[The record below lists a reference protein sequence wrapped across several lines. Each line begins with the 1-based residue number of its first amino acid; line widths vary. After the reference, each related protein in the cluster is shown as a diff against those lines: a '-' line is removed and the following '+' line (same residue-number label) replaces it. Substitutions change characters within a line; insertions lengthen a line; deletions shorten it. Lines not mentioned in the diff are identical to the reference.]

1 MAFKGLLLEES
12 GGKVSSQIAT
22 LEESALPPGDV
33 VVDVAYSTLNYKDG
47 MVLNGLGRLVRNY
60 PHVPGIDFSGTV
72 AESSSP
78 DFKKGDPVVL
88 TGWGVGEQRWG
99 GYAQKARVK
108 ASELVKL
115 PHALSL
121 KQAMTI
127 GTAGF
132 TAMLAALALEHH
144 GLKPEASD
152 KGGGEVLV
160 TGASG
165 GVGSV
170 AVAILAAWKY
180 NVTASTGR
188 AANSDYLKELGAKT
202 IIDRAEIAQPKRPLD
217 SERWAGCIDAV
228 GGPTLACVL
237 TQLKYGMSVASCGLA
252 GGNELA
258 TTVIPFLLR
267 GVNLLGID
275 SVRCP
280 MPRRQDAWKRLAADM
295 PLAKLDAMTEVVA
308 LGELPGMA
316 GRILKGEVRGRVVVD
331 VGQA

>member
-1 MAFKGLLLEES
+1 MAFKGLILEES
-12 GGKVSSQIAT
+12 GGKVAARIGE

-33 VVDVAYSTLNYKDG
+33 TVDVAYSTLNYKDG

-60 PHVPGIDFSGTV
+60 PHVPGIDFSGAV
-72 AESSSP
+72 AESSSA
-78 DFKKGDPVVL
+78 DFKKGDQVVL

-115 PHALSL
+115 PHGLSL
-121 KQAMTI
+121 QQAMTI

-132 TAMLAALALEHH
+132 TAMLAAIALEQH
-144 GLKPEASD
+144 GLKPD
-152 KGGGEVLV
+152 GGEVLV

-180 NVTASTGR
+180 SVTASTGR
-188 AANSDYLKELGAKT
+188 AANGDYLKALGAT
-202 IIDRAEIAQPKRPLD
+202 AIIDRAEIAQPKRPLD

-237 TQLKYGMSVASCGLA
+237 SQLKYGMSVASCGLA

-280 MPRRQDAWKRLAADM
+280 MQRRQDAWRRIAADV
-295 PLAKLDAMTEVVA
+295 PLAKLDAMAETVPLADVA
-308 LGELPGMA
+308 GLA

-331 VGQA
+331 VSAA

>member
-12 GGKVSSQIAT
+12 GGKISSKIT
-22 LEESALPPGDV
+22 NLEEKALPPGDV
-33 VVDVAYSTLNYKDG
+33 LVDVAYSTLNYKDG

-60 PHVPGIDFSGTV
+60 PHVPGIDFAGTV

-115 PHALSL
+115 PQGLSL

-132 TAMLAALALEHH
+132 TAMLAALALEAH
-144 GLKPEASD
+144 GLKPD
-152 KGGGEVLV
+152 GGEVLV

-188 AANSDYLKELGAKT
+188 AANGDYLKNIGATT
-202 IIDRAEIAQPKRPLD
+202 IMDRAEIAQPKRPLD

-228 GGPTLACVL
+228 GGATLACVL
-237 TQLKYGMSVASCGLA
+237 TQVKYGMSVASCGLA
-252 GGNELA
+252 GGNELP

-280 MPRRQDAWKRLAADM
+280 MKRRQDAWHRLAKDL
-295 PLAKLDAMTEVVA
+295 PLAKLDAMTETVP
-308 LGELPGMA
+308 LGEVPALA

-331 VGQA
+331 VGVT

>member
-1 MAFKGLLLEES
+1 MAFNGLILEES
-12 GGKVSSQIAT
+12 GGKIAARIGE

-33 VVDVAYSTLNYKDG
+33 IVDVAYSTLNYKDG

-78 DFKKGDPVVL
+78 AFKQGDQVVL
-88 TGWGVGEQRWG
+88 TGWGIGEQRWG
-99 GYAQKARVK
+99 GYAKKARVK
-108 ASELVKL
+108 AGELVKL
-115 PHALSL
+115 PAGLSL

-132 TAMLAALALEHH
+132 TAMLAAIALEQH
-144 GLKPEASD
+144 GLKPES
-152 KGGGEVLV
+152 GEVLV

-180 NVTASTGR
+180 NVVASTGR
-188 AANSDYLKELGAKT
+188 AANGDYLKALGATT
-202 IIDRAEIAQPKRPLD
+202 IVDRAEIAQPKRPLD

-252 GGNELA
+252 GGTELA

-280 MPRRQDAWKRLAADM
+280 MPQRQDAWRRIAADV
-295 PLAKLDAMTEVVA
+295 PLEKLDAMTETVPLAHVA
-308 LGELPGMA
+308 GLA

-331 VGQA
+331 VGAA

>member
-12 GGKVSSQIAT
+12 GGKVSSKITT
-22 LEESALPPGDV
+22 LEESALPPGEV
-33 VVDVAYSTLNYKDG
+33 TVDVAYSTLNYKDG

-60 PHVPGIDFSGTV
+60 PHVPGIDFAGKV
-72 AESSSP
+72 AESTSP
-78 DFKKGDPVVL
+78 DFKLGDPVVL

-115 PHALSL
+115 PHGLSL
-121 KQAMTI
+121 KQTMTI

-132 TAMLAALALEHH
+132 TAMLAARALEDQ
-144 GLKPEASD
+144 GLKPDA
-152 KGGGEVLV
+152 GEVLV

-188 AANSDYLKELGAKT
+188 AANGDYLKGLGANT
-202 IIDRAEIAQPKRPLD
+202 IIGRAEIAQPKRPLD

-228 GGPTLACVL
+228 GGQTLACVL

-280 MPRRQDAWKRLAADM
+280 LPRRQDAWRRLAADL
-295 PLAKLDAMTEVVA
+295 PLAKLDAMTEIVPLGDLPA
-308 LGELPGMA
+308 LA

-331 VGQA
+331 VSLA

>member
-1 MAFKGLLLEES
+1 MAFKGLILEES
-12 GGKVSSQIAT
+12 GGKVAARIGE

-33 VVDVAYSTLNYKDG
+33 TVDVAYSTLNYKDG

-60 PHVPGIDFSGTV
+60 PHVPGIDFSGAV
-72 AESSSP
+72 AESSSA
-78 DFKKGDPVVL
+78 DFKKGDQVVL

-115 PHALSL
+115 PHGLSL
-121 KQAMTI
+121 QQAMTI

-132 TAMLAALALEHH
+132 TAMLAAIALEQH
-144 GLKPEASD
+144 GLKPD
-152 KGGGEVLV
+152 GGEVLV

-180 NVTASTGR
+180 SVTASTGR
-188 AANSDYLKELGAKT
+188 AANGDYLKALGATT

-237 TQLKYGMSVASCGLA
+237 SQLKYGMSVASCGLA

-280 MPRRQDAWKRLAADM
+280 MQRRQDAWRRIAADV
-295 PLAKLDAMTEVVA
+295 PLAKLDAMTETVPLADVA
-308 LGELPGMA
+308 GLA

-331 VGQA
+331 VSAA

>member
-12 GGKVSSQIAT
+12 GGKVSSKIAM

-33 VVDVAYSTLNYKDG
+33 IVDVAYSTLNYKDG
-47 MVLNGLGRLVRNY
+47 MVLNGLGRLVRTY
-60 PHVPGIDFSGTV
+60 PHVPGIDFAGTV
-72 AESSSP
+72 ADSSSP
-78 DFKKGDPVVL
+78 DFKKGDQVVL

-115 PHALSL
+115 PHGLSL
-121 KQAMTI
+121 KQAMAI

-132 TAMLAALALEHH
+132 TAMLAARALEGH
-144 GLKPEASD
+144 GLKPDA
-152 KGGGEVLV
+152 GEVLV

-170 AVAILAAWKY
+170 AVALLANLGH

-188 AANSDYLKELGAKT
+188 LAANGDYLKSLGAKT

-228 GGPTLACVL
+228 GGQTLACVL
-237 TQLKYGMSVASCGLA
+237 SQLKYGMSVAACGLA

-280 MPRRQDAWKRLAADM
+280 LPRRQDAWKRLAADL
-295 PLAKLDAMTEVVA
+295 PLAKLDSMTETVP
-308 LGELPGMA
+308 LSELPAMA
-316 GRILKGEVRGRVVVD
+316 GKILKGETRGRVVVD
-331 VGQA
+331 VSLA

>member
-12 GGKVSSQIAT
+12 GGKVSSKIAT

-33 VVDVAYSTLNYKDG
+33 IVDVAYSTLNYKDG
-47 MVLNGLGRLVRNY
+47 MVLNGLGRLVRSY
-60 PHVPGIDFSGTV
+60 PHVPGVDFAGTV

-78 DFKKGDPVVL
+78 DFKPGDQVVL

-115 PHALSL
+115 PHGLSP

-132 TAMLAALALEHH
+132 TAMLAARALEEH
-144 GLKPEASD
+144 GLKPES
-152 KGGGEVLV
+152 GEVLV

-170 AVAILAAWKY
+170 AVAILGGWNY
-180 NVTASTGR
+180 NVVASTGR
-188 AANSDYLKELGAKT
+188 LSANGDYLKSLGAKT
-202 IIDRAEIAQPKRPLD
+202 IIDRAEISQPKRPLD
-217 SERWAGCIDAV
+217 SERWAGAIDAV

-237 TQLKYGMSVASCGLA
+237 TQLKYGMSVAACGLA
-252 GGNELA
+252 GGSELA

-280 MPRRQDAWKRLAADM
+280 LPRRQDAWMRLAADL
-295 PLAKLDAMTEVVA
+295 PLAKLDAMTETVPLA
-308 LGELPGMA
+308 ELPALA
-316 GRILKGEVRGRVVVD
+316 GKILKGEVRGRVVVD
-331 VGQA
+331 VSQA

>member
-1 MAFKGLLLEES
+1 MAFKGLILEES
-12 GGKVSSQIAT
+12 GGKVAARIGE

-33 VVDVAYSTLNYKDG
+33 TVDVAYSTLNYKDG

-60 PHVPGIDFSGTV
+60 PHVPGIDFSGAV
-72 AESSSP
+72 ADSSSA
-78 DFKKGDPVVL
+78 DFKKGDQVVL

-115 PHALSL
+115 PHGLSL
-121 KQAMTI
+121 QQAMTI

-132 TAMLAALALEHH
+132 TAMLAAIALEQH
-144 GLKPEASD
+144 GLKPD
-152 KGGGEVLV
+152 GGEVLV

-180 NVTASTGR
+180 SVTASTGR
-188 AANSDYLKELGAKT
+188 AANGDYLKALGATT

-237 TQLKYGMSVASCGLA
+237 SQLKYGMSVASCGLA

-280 MPRRQDAWKRLAADM
+280 MQRRQDAWRRIAADV
-295 PLAKLDAMTEVVA
+295 PLAKLDAMTETVPLADVA
-308 LGELPGMA
+308 GLA

-331 VGQA
+331 VSAA

>member
-1 MAFKGLLLEES
+1 
-12 GGKVSSQIAT
+12 
-22 LEESALPPGDV
+22 
-33 VVDVAYSTLNYKDG
+33 
-47 MVLNGLGRLVRNY
+47 
-60 PHVPGIDFSGTV
+60 VPGIDFSGTV
-72 AESSSP
+72 AESTSP

-115 PHALSL
+115 PQGLSL

-132 TAMLAALALEHH
+132 TAMLAALALEQH
-144 GLKPEASD
+144 GLKPGD
-152 KGGGEVLV
+152 GEVLV

-180 NVTASTGR
+180 NVAASTGR
-188 AANSDYLKELGAKT
+188 AANGDYLKALGATT

-217 SERWAGCIDAV
+217 RERWAGCIDAV
-228 GGPTLACVL
+228 GGATLACVL

-280 MPRRQDAWKRLAADM
+280 MQRRQDAWRRLAADL
-295 PLAKLDAMTEVVA
+295 PVGKLAAMTETVP
-308 LGELPGMA
+308 LGELPALA
-316 GRILKGEVRGRVVVD
+316 GRILQGEVRGRVVVD
-331 VGQA
+331 IGAA

>member
-1 MAFKGLLLEES
+1 MAFKGLILEES
-12 GGKVSSQIAT
+12 GGKVAARIGE

-33 VVDVAYSTLNYKDG
+33 TVDVAYSTLNYKDG

-60 PHVPGIDFSGTV
+60 PHVPGIDFSGAV
-72 AESSSP
+72 AESSSA
-78 DFKKGDPVVL
+78 DFKKGDQVVL

-115 PHALSL
+115 PHGLSL
-121 KQAMTI
+121 QQAMTI

-132 TAMLAALALEHH
+132 TAMLAAIALEQH
-144 GLKPEASD
+144 GLKPD
-152 KGGGEVLV
+152 GGEVLV

-180 NVTASTGR
+180 SVTASTGR
-188 AANSDYLKELGAKT
+188 AANGDYLKALGATT

-237 TQLKYGMSVASCGLA
+237 SQLKYGMSVASCGLA

-280 MPRRQDAWKRLAADM
+280 MKRRQDAWHRLAADL
-295 PLAKLDAMTEVVA
+295 PLAKLDAMTEMVP
-308 LGELPGMA
+308 LGALPGLA

-331 VGQA
+331 VSQA

>member
-12 GGKVSSQIAT
+12 GGKVSSKIAT

-72 AESSSP
+72 AESTSP

-115 PHALSL
+115 PQGLSL

-132 TAMLAALALEHH
+132 TAMLAALALEQH
-144 GLKPEASD
+144 GLKPGD
-152 KGGGEVLV
+152 GEVLV

-180 NVTASTGR
+180 NVAASTGR
-188 AANSDYLKELGAKT
+188 AANGDYLKALGATT

-217 SERWAGCIDAV
+217 RERWAGCIDAV
-228 GGPTLACVL
+228 GGATLACVL

-280 MPRRQDAWKRLAADM
+280 MQRRQDAWRRLAADL
-295 PLAKLDAMTEVVA
+295 PVGKLAAMTETVP
-308 LGELPGMA
+308 LGELPALA
-316 GRILKGEVRGRVVVD
+316 GRILQGEVRGRVVVD
-331 VGQA
+331 IGAA

>member
-12 GGKVSSQIAT
+12 GGKVSSKIAT

-33 VVDVAYSTLNYKDG
+33 IVDVAYSTLNYKDG
-47 MVLNGLGRLVRNY
+47 MVLNGLGRLVRTY

-78 DFKKGDPVVL
+78 DFKPGDQVVL

-115 PHALSL
+115 PHGISL

-132 TAMLAALALEHH
+132 TAMLAARALEEH
-144 GLKPEASD
+144 GLKPES
-152 KGGGEVLV
+152 GEVLV

-170 AVAILAAWKY
+170 AVAILGGWGY
-180 NVTASTGR
+180 NVAASTGR
-188 AANSDYLKELGAKT
+188 LSANGDYLKSLGATT

-217 SERWAGCIDAV
+217 SERWAGAIDAV

-237 TQLKYGMSVASCGLA
+237 TQLKYGMSVAACGLA
-252 GGNELA
+252 GGNDLP

-280 MPRRQDAWKRLAADM
+280 MARRQDAWKRLAADL
-295 PLAKLDAMTEVVA
+295 PLAKLDAMTETVPLA
-308 LGELPGMA
+308 ELPAMA
-316 GRILKGEVRGRVVVD
+316 GKILKGETRGRVVVD
-331 VGQA
+331 VSQA

>member
-12 GGKVSSQIAT
+12 GGKVSSKITT

-33 VVDVAYSTLNYKDG
+33 LVDVAYSTLNYKDG

-60 PHVPGIDFSGTV
+60 PHVPGIDFAGTV

-78 DFKKGDPVVL
+78 DFKQGDQVVL

-115 PHALSL
+115 PHALSP

-132 TAMLAALALEHH
+132 TAMLAALALEQH
-144 GLKPEASD
+144 GLKPEAGD
-152 KGGGEVLV
+152 VLV

-170 AVAILAAWKY
+170 AVAILAAWRY
-180 NVTASTGR
+180 NVTAATGR
-188 AANSDYLKELGAKT
+188 ATNGDYLKGLGAT
-202 IIDRAEIAQPKRPLD
+202 AIIDRAEIAQPKRPLD

-228 GGPTLACVL
+228 GGQTLACVL

-252 GGNELA
+252 GGNDLA

-280 MPRRQDAWKRLAADM
+280 MPRRQDAWKRLAADL
-295 PLAKLDAMTEVVA
+295 PLAKLDAMTEVVPLREVA
-308 LGELPGMA
+308 GLA
-316 GRILKGEVRGRVVVD
+316 GRILKGDVRGRVVVD
-331 VGQA
+331 LGQT